1 MNQVVIVDSL
11 RTGLAKSHR
20 GTFNLTRA
28 DDLVAHCI
36 DALLARYPG
45 LDPAEVEDVVVGAG
59 RQIGEQAANL
69 ARHAVVLS
77 KLPITV
83 PATTISRACSS
94 GLNAIAVAATQI
106 ASGCAEVALAGG
118 VESITGLD
126 RGTPAKYDE
135 NPRLLAE
142 KPDIFMAM
150 GNTAEVVARRY
161 KVTREA
167 QDLFALQSQQRYA
180 KADAAGYIKE
190 EIAPMKVKWRK
201 VINKETKETAIVD
214 GVVDRDE
221 CNRAD
226 TTLAG
231 LAALPPAF
239 EEGGTVTAGNASQLS
254 DGASMTLLMS
264 ERRAQQLNLQPLAYY
279 RGFTVAGCEPD
290 EMGIGPV
297 FAIPKLLKMTGVKLS
312 DIDLVELNEAFASQC
327 LYCRDALGIDN
338 EIYNVN
344 GGSIA
349 IGHPFGMTGSRL
361 TGLLIRE
368 LKRRN
373 KKLGIVS
380 MCIGKGMGAAGLFEA
395 A

>member
-11 RTGLAKSHR
+11 RTGLAKAHR

-36 DALLARYPG
+36 DALLVRYPG
-45 LDPAEVEDVVVGAG
+45 LDPAEVDDVVVGAG
-59 RQIGEQAANL
+59 RQIGEQSANL
-69 ARHAVVLS
+69 ARHSVILS

-118 VESITGLD
+118 VESITGLE
-126 RGTPAKYDE
+126 RGTPAKFDE

-142 KPDIFMAM
+142 KPAVYMAM

-161 KVTREA
+161 KVSRDA
-167 QDLFALQSQQRYA
+167 QDRYALQSQQRYA
-180 KADAAGYIKE
+180 AAVAAGYVQQ
-190 EIAPMKVKWRK
+190 EIAPMTVKWRK
-201 VINKETKETAIVD
+201 VINKDTKETALVE
-214 GVVDRDE
+214 GTVDRDE

-231 LAALPPAF
+231 LASLPPAF

-264 ERRAQQLNLQPLAYY
+264 ERRAQQLGLAPLAYF
-279 RGFTVAGCEPD
+279 RGFAVAGCEPD

-297 FAIPKLLKMTGVKLS
+297 FAIPKLLKYKGLKLS

-338 EIYNVN
+338 DIYNVH

-361 TGLLIRE
+361 TGVLIRE
-368 LKRRN
+368 LRRRG
-373 KKLGIVS
+373 KKLGLVS

-395 A
+395 C